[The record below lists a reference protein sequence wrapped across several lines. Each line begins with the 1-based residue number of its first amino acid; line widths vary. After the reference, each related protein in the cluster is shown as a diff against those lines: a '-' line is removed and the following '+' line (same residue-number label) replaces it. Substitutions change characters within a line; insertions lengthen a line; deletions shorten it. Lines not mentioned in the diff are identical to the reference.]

1 MKKKFNNFMSKA
13 GVLIA
18 GFILGLVTVGFA
30 GIVAANN
37 FSGPS
42 SEPPNG
48 TVSPVFD
55 GLTVR
60 GDFRVEPTG
69 GDTVSM
75 EDLDVRDLTTNRISG
90 CILCDYEV
98 GYDGDQYLKISTIDL
113 DISGDDIEIG
123 NGISVTDINL
133 RGHVTASEI
142 GKVYQRQTSLNL
154 EDNYAGK
161 NNSTYAVCGSGSIL
175 TSCTSY
181 VWGDTNGSF
190 SHQGSM
196 GSTAACWGYAR
207 QIKETTNTTSRLYV
221 TANCWDPRT
230 K

>member
-1 MKKKFNNFMSKA
+1 MSKA

-60 GDFRVEPTG
+60 GDFRVEPSG

-75 EDLDVRDLTTNRISG
+75 KDLFVDGLGTNTIRGAFPCTSMAG
-90 CILCDYEV
+90 CN
-98 GYDGDQYLKISTIDL
+98 GDQYLRL
-113 DISGDDIEIG
+113 VSGDIELSAADELRIKVAG
-123 NGISVTDINL
+123 SNPISMT
-133 RGHVTASEI
+133 GHVIATSI
-142 GKVYQRQTSLNL
+142 GGVYQRQSNIQLQ
-154 EDNYAGK
+154 DNYAGK
-161 NNSTYAVCGSGSIL
+161 NNYTYATCGSNAML
-175 TSCTSY
+175 VSCTAY
-181 VWGDTNGSF
+181 VYGDTNASF
-190 SHQGSM
+190 SYQGSM
-196 GSTAACWGYAR
+196 GYTSACYGYAR
-207 QIKETTNTTSRLYV
+207 QIKDTTNTSSRLYV
-221 TANCWDPRT
+221 TANCWDPSIR
-230 K
+230 